1 MSMLLTTGLSSAL
14 LAAKTYYSVAESP
27 MQRASEEFQ
36 SRNTDL
42 DILNR
47 NLEYGSAEMFR
58 AEQATILAGI
68 ELQKALAMA
77 RMEAQELQASRI
89 EECRERN
96 AERAAAMRDGGEVKP
111 FAINYSKDDKDE
123 EPINKTTTEKK
134 TMWNFLENTQS
145 NGISSIFTNASNAT
159 KTYNRFG
166 VASSLF

>member
-14 LAAKTYYSVAESP
+14 LAAKTYYSIAQNP
-27 MQRASEEFQ
+27 MQRASQEME
-36 SRNTDL
+36 RLNTDL

-68 ELQKALAMA
+68 ELQKAQAMA
-77 RMEAQELQASRI
+77 RRESEALQASRI
-89 EECRERN
+89 EECRERS
-96 AERAAAMRDGGEVKP
+96 AERAKAMREGGEVKP
-111 FAINYSKDDKDE
+111 FSMSDRYNKDKEDDESK
-123 EPINKTTTEKK
+123 NKFTVAEKK
-134 TMWNFLENTQS
+134 TMWNFIDNNKSSNFSNMFNTS
-145 NGISSIFTNASNAT
+145 